1 MKVLNLYAGVGG
13 NRKMWTDVEVTA
25 VEFNPKIAEIYNHHF
40 PQDIV
45 VTETDAHQYLLDHLT
60 DGWDF
65 IWSSPPCQSHSRMA
79 ISGRNKKPR
88 YPDMQLY
95 EEIILLQTYSK
106 KFGFSYC
113 VENVQPYYETL
124 VEAQKIGRHLFWTDL
139 DLSSVEDVPSPPG
152 FIKKQNAEASKQMQE
167 WLGISWDRHVYYD
180 GNHDVTQIWRN
191 AVHPLIG
198 KQIIERKDDGYT
210 TIG

>member
-13 NRKMWTDVEVTA
+13 NRKLWSDVEVTA

-40 PQDIV
+40 PEDRMIL
-45 VTETDAHQYLLDHLT
+45 EDAHEFLRNYVD
-60 DGWDF
+60 DGVDF
-65 IWSSPPCQSHSRMA
+65 IWASPPCQSHSRMA
-79 ISGRNKKPR
+79 ISWRNKKPR

-167 WLGISWDRHVYYD
+167 WLGISWDLHVYYD

-198 KQIIERKDDGYT
+198 KQIIERKHYDIE